1 MVRHAGCERCP
12 LVGGSYIATGDRC
25 ARLVCTV
32 THRFGGY
39 QMSPCR
45 KRFSRLA
52 LLALV
57 LSSSLASAQTPVQ
70 MCSTTPQAPWCRAV
84 RGDRSEGWLPQ
95 TRSEVMARHGLV
107 TTVQPLAA
115 MAGARILMQGG
126 NAIDAAVATA
136 AALNVVY
143 PANVGLAGDLFAII
157 YIAREHR
164 VYQLNASGIAPSGL
178 TLARMNSLGYQWNPQ
193 NPGPGSGMP
202 PGGILTVT
210 VPGSLWGWQEVL
222 DRFGTM
228 TFREVL
234 APAID
239 YAENG
244 FAITEEIGNG
254 WHMPNAL
261 PLVGCCTGQDPDSIN
276 TYYINGS
283 PPAIGTIFTN
293 PDLARTFR
301 LIQRHG
307 RQVFYRGEIGQA
319 VVAKSNALG
328 GTMTMR
334 DLANYRGEWVTP
346 ASTSYHDQFRVYGT
360 TAPSQAWGI
369 VEEMNILE
377 QCVPV
382 WYPGESLATLGPDNP
397 LFWHAL
403 VETKKLTYADLYA
416 HNADPDV
423 VFVPVDML
431 TSKPYAASLCS
442 KVNPNQASTIG
453 AARVDTTVDGDTI
466 YLSAADRWGNMV
478 SWINSNFAGFG
489 SGITIPGYG
498 FVLHNRGGL
507 FTLNPKSPNVI
518 APHKRPYNTLS
529 AVFVM
534 QDGQPLL
541 TTGQH
546 GGDQQGQGNMQVL
559 VNILDLGANM
569 QGAGDMARFSHNQVT
584 NRLQLES
591 QLFGLVG
598 QQLIKMGYD
607 AVSSNG
613 SPVGGFEGIM
623 FVPNPDNS
631 KVPKDAEVINGF
643 YRAGSNFR
651 EDGQAV
657 GW

>member
-1 MVRHAGCERCP
+1 MN
-12 LVGGSYIATGDRC
+12 
-25 ARLVCTV
+25 
-32 THRFGGY
+32 
-39 QMSPCR
+39 PCR
-45 KRFSRLA
+45 KRFSRLG
-52 LLALV
+52 LLALA
-57 LSSSLASAQTPVQ
+57 LCSSFGSAQVPVQ
-70 MCSTTPQAPWCRAV
+70 MCGENPQAPWCSAV

-164 VYQLNASGIAPSGL
+164 VYQLNASGIAPSGA
-178 TLARMNSLGYQWNPQ
+178 TLARMNSLGYQWNPN

-202 PGGILTVT
+202 SGGILTVT

-234 APAID
+234 EPAID

-244 FAITEEIGNG
+244 FPITEEIGNG
-254 WHMPNAL
+254 WHVPNAL
-261 PLVGCCTGQDPDSIN
+261 PLVGCCTDQDPDSIH

-283 PPAIGTIFTN
+283 PPAIGTIFRN
-293 PDLARTFR
+293 PDLGRTLR

-307 RQVFYRGEIGQA
+307 RNVFYRGEIARA
-319 VVAKSNALG
+319 VVDKSTALG

-334 DLANYRGEWVTP
+334 DLASYRGEWVAP
-346 ASTSYHDQFRVYGT
+346 ASTTYHDQFSVFT
-360 TAPSQAWGI
+360 TNAPSQAWGI
-369 VEEMNILE
+369 VEELNILE
-377 QCVPV
+377 QCVPE
-382 WYPGESLATLGPDNP
+382 WYPGESLATLGPTNP
-397 LFWHAL
+397 LYWHAL
-403 VETKKLTYADLYA
+403 VEAKKLTYADLYA

-423 VFVPVDML
+423 VSVPVDEL
-431 TSKPYAASLCS
+431 TSKTYAASLCS
-442 KVNPNQASTIG
+442 RVNPNHASRVGT
-453 AARVDTTVDGDTI
+453 ARVDTTVNGDTI

-489 SGITIPGYG
+489 SGITVPGYG

-534 QDGQPLL
+534 QDGRPLL

-546 GGDQQGQGNMQVL
+546 GGDQQGQGNLQVL

-569 QGAGDMARFSHNQVT
+569 QAAGDMARFSHSQVT

-591 QLFGLVG
+591 GLFALVG
-598 QQLIKMGYD
+598 QQLIDMGHQ

-623 FVPNPDNS
+623 FVPNPDSGSRNS
-631 KVPKDAEVINGF
+631 GGTEINGF